1 MGKIAICAIVKN
13 ENLYLR
19 DWVEYHKNLG
29 ISKIFIYDNND
40 FWGEH
45 PEDVLQDY
53 IEENFV
59 EVTDIRGIEKG
70 LRYDTQNINIQ
81 NGAYI
86 ETYERL
92 RKTKDY
98 QWQINIDV
106 DEYIDTRGVDL
117 LTLLNNDRYKE
128 YDTIYV
134 PWVFYDD
141 NDKLRYEDGSVFTRF
156 PNPSKDTNH
165 ANKSIIRIGKKIAN
179 KNAKCLHHGFLLEG
193 KKCCWSDGC
202 KVGSQPHTHYIC
214 YYTINRAYIFIRHYK
229 SKSLEEY
236 IKRKWR
242 RHWGADKITTSKCLT
257 LNDISREY
265 FSMNKKTPQK
275 EKIFSRL
282 KEISNKDINVK
293 LILNTN
299 LTQKQL
305 SNFIDQV
312 NCQTFRDFTFTINVY
327 NKFFNDSISD
337 IFKPYTIHEHP
348 ISVKL
353 IKYNI
358 HQLDKLLENG
368 NDGYDIYVTINHN
381 YHTNFIRDL
390 LIEEAFK

>member
-53 IEENFV
+53 IEQGFV
-59 EVTDIRGIEKG
+59 EVTDVRGIEKG

-81 NGAYI
+81 NRAYI

-141 NDKLRYEDGSVFTRF
+141 NNKLRYEDESVFTRF

-202 KVGSQPHTHYIC
+202 KVGSQPHTQYTC
-214 YYTINRAYIFIRHYK
+214 YYTVNRAYIFIRHYK

-242 RHWGADKITTSKCLT
+242 RHWGADKITTRKCLT
-257 LNDISREY
+257 LNDILKEY

-275 EKIFSRL
+275 EEIFSRL
-282 KEISNKDINVK
+282 KDISSKDINVK

-299 LTQKQL
+299 LTHEQL
-305 SNFIDQV
+305 SNFIDQI
-312 NCQTFRDFTFTINVY
+312 NCQTYRDFTFTINVY

-337 IFKPYTIHEHP
+337 IFKSYTINEHP
-348 ISVKL
+348 ISVKP
-353 IKYNI
+353 IKYDI

-368 NDGYDIYVTINHN
+368 NNGYDIYVSINHN